1 MNWLPLSP
9 LLTCVAIALLCCF
22 FWSLPKLQKICHI
35 IGSIFLVM
43 MVSLLD
49 YAVMQKSILVTQTG
63 NFTAPFGITIVI
75 DELSAIMLSVT
86 ALISFSVSIFSLID
100 ITPRQRELGFYP
112 VYWVLLTGIC
122 GAFSTGDLF
131 NLYVWF
137 EVMLIASF
145 VLMALGHE
153 KAQLDGTMKYIA
165 MNLIST
171 ILMLTAIALLY
182 GITGT
187 LNMADLSIHILQ
199 TSSTNVVTAV
209 ALLLVIAFAI
219 KSGLFPLFFWLPA
232 SYHTTSISTSA
243 LFAGMLTKVGV
254 YTFIRL
260 TTLIVPHNHLI
271 LLLLL
276 ISSGLTMLTGV
287 FGAASQFNF
296 RRILSFH

>member
-112 VYWVLLTGIC
+112 VYWVLLTCIC

-145 VLMALGHE
+145 VLMVLGYH
-153 KAQLDGTMKYIA
+153 KIQLDGAVKYVG
-165 MNLIST
+165 MNLVAT
-171 ILMLTAIALLY
+171 IFMLTGIALLY
-182 GITGT
+182 GMTGT
-187 LNMADLSIHILQ
+187 LNMADFSWRLSQQ
-199 TSSTNVVTAV
+199 TALSVSIV
-209 ALLLVIAFAI
+209 ALLL
-219 KSGLFPLFFWLPA
+219 
-232 SYHTTSISTSA
+232 
-243 LFAGMLTKVGV
+243 
-254 YTFIRL
+254 
-260 TTLIVPHNHLI
+260 
-271 LLLLL
+271 
-276 ISSGLTMLTGV
+276 TM
-287 FGAASQFNF
+287 
-296 RRILSFH
+296 